1 MKDKEFLE
9 WLIDRLVHVYG
20 ESPNVDFIHRLRSMT
35 NTIHPEVAVWAIQ
48 WDGIPIIDS
57 EYCFPSETEAR
68 NYLLKCSKSK
78 GTIVPLY
85 RLENKQ

>member
-1 MKDKEFLE
+1 MNDKEFLN
-9 WLIDRLVHVYG
+9 WIITRLTNMFG
-20 ESPNVDFIHRLRSMT
+20 DDPNSDFIHRLRSI
-35 NTIHPEVAVWAIQ
+35 NTIHPEVAIWAIQ

-85 RLENKQ
+85 RLENK